1 MSPIATHLKVLRKIH
16 SLNLEL
22 AIPILA
28 RPEAGEP
35 QGPSCLHLPHSL
47 TLVLGLWMCAEPRY
61 FMSAGDTNSDSHAH
75 AATTLPTEPSPGSKA
90 TMWKKD
96 GMTHIWRSTLTNRLW
111 TDKRSN
117 RLWDFPLHITLGAGL
132 QSCTQTSRGP
142 LPTSA
147 PSRTWVDSISLQTSL
162 GSQQR
167 GSSSEILPQRVYS
180 LPGWNLGY
188 FESLVLANSIL

>member
-35 QGPSCLHLPHSL
+35 QGPSCLYLPHSL

-147 PSRTWVDSISLQTSL
+147 PSRTWVDSITSNF
-162 GSQQR
+162 
-167 GSSSEILPQRVYS
+167 
-180 LPGWNLGY
+180 PGFTAERIKFWDLTP
-188 FESLVLANSIL
+188 ESLFTAWMEPRLLRVTGPG

>member
-47 TLVLGLWMCAEPRY
+47 TLVLGLWMCAEPSY

-75 AATTLPTEPSPGSKA
+75 AATTLPTEPSPGSKV

-96 GMTHIWRSTLTNRLW
+96 GMTHIWRSTLPIGCELTRGA
-111 TDKRSN
+111 TDYGIFHFISHWEQVSKAAHKPAGGPCPH
-117 RLWDFPLHITLGAGL
+117 LLPLEPELI
-132 QSCTQTSRGP
+132 
-142 LPTSA
+142 
-147 PSRTWVDSISLQTSL
+147 VSLQTSL